1 MATAMIAATVS
12 AMLTPTAH
20 SGASPAAYSVGIA
33 TTAVGGMN
41 ARTHSSVLAPP
52 AIENDTM

>member
-1 MATAMIAATVS
+1 MAATVS

-20 SGASPAAYSVGIA
+20 SGASPTAYRVGMA

-41 ARTHSSVLAPP
+41 ASTHSRVFAPS
-52 AIENDTM
+52 ATENDTM

>member
-1 MATAMIAATVS
+1 MAATVS

-20 SGASPAAYSVGIA
+20 SGASPTAYSVGMA

-52 AIENDTM
+52 ATENDTM